1 MWACGRRQ
9 GIASALVRHV
19 CEAARAGGY
28 ERATLQNG
36 HGLIAFYE
44 RLGFRVVSTLQHW
57 QRAAEERTPT
67 RAERARLRAGPDHL
81 LLEAFLHHLFC
92 GEREPALALLRERPT
107 LAQLRQTNGATALH
121 VVSFHGEALL
131 ARELLAAGA
140 DLEARDQDFG
150 ATPLIHAVV
159 GGDECLGRNGRTAGA
174 SDAAGRCA
182 GGAGSDGLG
191 ATVLAARALIE
202 GEAIPQFFQQ

>member
-1 MWACGRRQ
+1 MGVRSAARRQ

-19 CEAARAGGY
+19 CEAALAGGY

-57 QRAAEERTPT
+57 QCAAEERTPT

-81 LLEAFLHHLFC
+81 LLEAFWHHLFC

-159 GGDECLGRNGRTAGA
+159 GAGPWGPQFQ
-174 SDAAGRCA
+174 DGA
-182 GGAGSDGLG
+182 GGGD
-191 ATVLAARALIE
+191 
-202 GEAIPQFFQQ
+202 P